1 MAITISNLNPI
12 EAPASTDVFALDDIS
27 EGTTKHITF
36 NNLVDNILSPTT
48 FSDNAGDIV
57 NAINA
62 FNYNQTGTNNLNAT
76 TLAGQGSDYYLNY
89 NNLTNLPTIP
99 STLDELSNG
108 DGYIQYDNSTVPPR
122 LIYRNTVT
130 GTQVVTVRTANIEED
145 TNLYYTDD
153 RVEAFFDG
161 NFASYFNQ
169 FTSTFDDGDV
179 RDSLYGT
186 QGTFENRVVE
196 SNLIQSKTIRI
207 TDTSVYDNYSSGQV
221 LRVYGATDNLEN
233 QLTETL
239 TSFTISKA
247 GLDDQTETETTF
259 GYRVAEFDY
268 ETGEIAPATN
278 ETTLS
283 VYVEDSA
290 TIGESFNT
298 DNFVRLTIRNTRAR
312 SGLLVYRRSPDTNN
326 ESRLI
331 AVLGPKEVEAG
342 SFVDYYNFD
351 YVPYS
356 GKRELDN
363 AYQDTIV
370 HMPIV
375 APTVSKRG
383 WIDKEISS
391 VTQTPSGLDITL
403 DDFVFV
409 NTDISCNISHN
420 DTAKLQNAINSNSA
434 IGKKSVVLNAKTY
447 VASGV
452 TIPNNFGI
460 TGTPYITKVVKLP
473 WSGAEAGVSSTKMIQ
488 TSDVIN
494 ATNVSIVGVDFDGNA
509 ENQFLFPD
517 ITDIKRNYAI
527 DLGLQPQGPLLDKC
541 RITGVIGGGIYAEAP
556 TDFRMTNCEILN
568 SGVSDKLA
576 FDPLYVYGGEN
587 TTITSNRFEN
597 FGLGLDASLTNKGV
611 ITNNIFTNVGSG
623 LIIYGSKFVSSNPNV
638 LIGPAGEFLPTPD
651 TLNSEYDLINVD
663 LTSAYMSQ
671 SNYTSDDFRYQ
682 ENGETY
688 SLAQTDGIISNT
700 TFDTFYI
707 QKTETGGEEFWEPA
721 GVNPVTLTKRDL
733 PAEEGR
739 FGFSILTETIND
751 IKKKEGTNSY
761 TRLTTNTINW
771 DAIISDIDAIRAGTL
786 TTGATYDFLTTQ
798 VSGYARGDVT
808 ASNTIDV
815 GDGQAISSYKQG
827 LLGLGATRS
836 RIVATLELPLLEA
849 ARGISNGTF
858 ISSEVWGT
866 YVNLGNPN
874 HKGIVWVANYEH
886 EVSCGSINNVL
897 TPDGNTYKLTVLNIE
912 PYLSVGSRVR
922 LNNHSGFA
930 TGVASDVGTVS
941 YINTTGTGES
951 KLTTVY
957 IDFGGI
963 ASVGSSNSG
972 TLNII
977 DKFVLAQGRIL

>member
-12 EAPASTDVFALDDIS
+12 ASPASTDVFALDDIS

-36 NNLVDNILSPTT
+36 SDLADNILSPTT

-62 FNYNQTGTNNLNAT
+62 YNFNQTGTNNLDAT
-76 TLAGQGSDYYLNY
+76 TLSGESASHYLNY
-89 NNLTNLPTIP
+89 NNLNNLPTIP
-99 STLDELSNG
+99 TTLDELNNG
-108 DGYIQYDNSTVPPR
+108 DGYIQYDNSTNPPR

-130 GTQVVTVRTANIEED
+130 GTQAVTVRTSNIEED

-161 NFASYFNQ
+161 NFASYYNQ
-169 FTSTFDDGDV
+169 FTSTFDSGDV
-179 RDSLYGT
+179 RDSLYDAS
-186 QGTFENRVVE
+186 GTFVNRIVE

-207 TDTSVYDNYSSGQV
+207 TDTAVYDNYSTGQV
-221 LRVYGATDNLEN
+221 LRVYGATDDLEN
-233 QLTETL
+233 ELTETL
-239 TSFTISKA
+239 TSFTTTKA
-247 GLDDQTETETTF
+247 GLDDQNDAETVF
-259 GYRVAEFDY
+259 GYRIAEFDY

-283 VYVEDSA
+283 VYVESTSA
-290 TIGESFNT
+290 IGESFNT
-298 DNFVRLTIRNTRAR
+298 DNFIRLTIRNTRAR
-312 SGLLVYRRSPDTNN
+312 SGLLVYRRSPDSNN

-331 AVLGPKEVEAG
+331 AVLGPKEIEAG

-351 YVPYS
+351 YVSYS

-363 AYQDTIV
+363 AYQDTLV
-370 HMPIV
+370 HMPLV

-383 WIDKEISS
+383 WIDKQITA
-391 VTQTPSGLDITL
+391 VAQTPSGLDITL

-409 NTDISCNISHN
+409 NTDITCNISHN
-420 DTAKLQNAINSNSA
+420 DTAKLQNAINSNSS

-447 VASGV
+447 VSGGV
-452 TIPNNFGI
+452 TIPNNFGV

-473 WSGAEAGVSSTKMIQ
+473 WSGAEAGVSSTKMVQ
-488 TSDVIN
+488 SSDVIN
-494 ATNVSIVGVDFDGNA
+494 ATNLSIVGVDFDGNA

-517 ITDIKRNYAI
+517 VTDVKRNYAI
-527 DLGLQPQGPLLDKC
+527 DLGIQSQGTLLDKC
-541 RITGVIGGGIYAEAP
+541 RITNVIGAGIYAESP
-556 TDFRMTNCEILN
+556 TNFRMANCEILN
-568 SGVSDKLA
+568 SGVSDKLS

-597 FGLGLDASLTNKGV
+597 FGLGLDASLTNKG
-611 ITNNIFTNVGSG
+611 IIANNIFSSVGSG

-671 SNYTSDDFRYQ
+671 ANYTSDDFRYQ

-688 SLAQTDGIISNT
+688 SLAQTDGIISNVS
-700 TFDTFYI
+700 FDTFYI

-721 GVNPVTLTKRDL
+721 GVTPVTLTKRDL

-739 FGFSILTETIND
+739 FGFSIVTATIND
-751 IKKKEGTNSY
+751 IKKRSGSNSY

-771 DAIISDIDAIRAGTL
+771 DVVISDIDDIRTGAL
-786 TTGATYDFLTTQ
+786 TTGVRYDFLVAQ

-808 ASNTIDV
+808 ASNTIDI
-815 GDGQAISSYKQG
+815 GDTQAIEAYRQDT
-827 LLGLGATRS
+827 LGVGATRS
-836 RIVATLELPLLEA
+836 RIIASLEIPLLEA
-849 ARGISNGTF
+849 AQGISNGNS
-858 ISSEVWGT
+858 ISSEVWGA
-866 YVNLGNPN
+866 YVNLGNTN

-886 EVSCGSINNVL
+886 EVSCGQINQVL
-897 TPDGNTYKLTVLNIE
+897 TPDGNTYKMTVPNIE

-922 LNNHSGFA
+922 LQGHTNFA
-930 TGVASDVGTVS
+930 TGTASDIGTVS
-941 YINTTGTGES
+941 YINTVGTGES
-951 KLTTVY
+951 RLTTVHV
-957 IDFGGI
+957 DFGGI
-963 ASVGSSNSG
+963 ASSGQSNTG